1 MANGKNIIDEF
12 ISPEAESQLGRI
24 TQAIGDIATSID
36 VLNKKTVNLEINLKG
51 AKNLEELVS
60 LTEKIKALN
69 KEALKLAKA
78 QADIAKIES
87 LTNLNKVKAEELELR
102 NRIAEQKEADRQR
115 DRILAAEKK
124 QRLEDEKQAERQR
137 AEEEKRANA
146 ERLERERK
154 VIAMRKEWEKA
165 AKEAQR
171 AIAQADREAIQ
182 AAKKRQADEIKRQK
196 EREREIQ
203 LTLQANNAYIQL
215 SKRYEEARFK
225 ALSMAAAHG
234 ANNADVIKQ
243 IELMNTLRQRLD
255 AVHKTVGVSR
265 RELLGY
271 NAVTMQFNQLLRETP
286 NAAISMQTFII
297 SLSNNMGYFIEA
309 VSNARMRGQSFREI
323 LGSLGRSLF
332 GVVGIASLVV
342 VAITALGRAWSKS
355 REEAEKFKKSIDQI
369 NESAKEN
376 EAQMRARAKVL
387 RDIAEDERR
396 PMDVRMAAAKE
407 MLETYPSVFKGL
419 KEEAL
424 LAGKVGDAYMRL
436 ADFISRSAE
445 VRAEF
450 AKMTPATE
458 ELGKAEYEIAKLEIQ
473 KKKLEDDLKD
483 YMELQRK
490 AAAYGAGQVAG
501 AVDPSSI
508 IELRISRTQKKIN
521 KLKDD
526 ASLAQ
531 KIIDD
536 AMGTIQKNLDVIPL
550 DLKFLDTDKKKD
562 TKRDD
567 FARLLREL
575 NADVW
580 AEMNKGSRQAI
591 ENELE
596 IDKELLSNKELS
608 AKEQIEIRRR
618 IHDNEM
624 RLINLEALAQWKELE
639 DSKVRE
645 RERIKNLKITQKER
659 AKMLESLELL
669 EAHTF
674 GNIAMQRSNEAQK
687 ARRSL
692 AKDEMEIITKA
703 GEEEVK
709 YILSNLRRIEVANIN
724 SFQARRDALN
734 KALAEGNI
742 TRRKYIRQ
750 AQELERQA
758 LATQLQDQI
767 DYLKESLELT
777 QADAKEKEKI
787 FNQIALLQDKL
798 NKANTKSVK
807 EGFREWAKELL
818 DVQKALQGVGELLSA
833 MNERERRISEERIRR
848 IQHERDEAD
857 FRYQNEINKIRLLPI
872 AEQEKNQ
879 RIAELSAEQYA
890 FNAELRRREV
900 EERRRQMEFEKQAAI
915 AQATIDGIAAVIKV
929 IDKPYLAAAIG
940 AISAAKIAQ
949 MAATPIPQYYKGTS
963 SSPEGFAWVGE
974 KGPELKIGPKGDVSL
989 TPGRPT
995 LDYLEKGTQI
1005 IPADKTKQILS
1016 MAPQFSTMSHT
1027 GGYYIG
1033 DKSTDR
1039 ITSTLNRNARD
1050 VVNAVKGIKP
1060 RPQKARR
1067 EVTFSHIYTEYY
1079 RTNFKN

>member
-24 TQAIGDIATSID
+24 TQAIGDIASSID

-51 AKNLEELVS
+51 AKNLEELVG
-60 LTEKIKALN
+60 LTEKIKTLN
-69 KEALKLAKA
+69 REALKLAKA

-87 LTNLNKVKAEELELR
+87 STNLNKVKAEELELR
-102 NRIAEQKEADRQR
+102 KKIAKQKEADRQR
-115 DRILAAEKK
+115 DRTLAAEKK
-124 QRLEDEKQAERQR
+124 QQVEAERQAERQR

-154 VIAMRKEWEKA
+154 VISMRKEWGKA

-171 AIAQADREAIQ
+171 AIAQADREAAQ
-182 AAKKRQADEIKRQK
+182 AAKKRQADELKKQK

-203 LTLQANNAYIQL
+203 LTLQSNNAYLQL
-215 SKRYEEARFK
+215 VKQYEQARLK
-225 ALSMAAAHG
+225 ALALAAAHG
-234 ANNADVIKQ
+234 STNAQVIKQ
-243 IELMNTLRQRLD
+243 IELMNSLRQRLD
-255 AVHKTVGVSR
+255 GVHKTVGLTR
-265 RELLGY
+265 REQLGY

-286 NAAISMQTFII
+286 NAAISMQTFVI

-309 VSNARMRGQSFREI
+309 VSNARKSGQSFRTI

-342 VAITALGRAWSKS
+342 VAITALGRAWSKA
-355 REEAEKFKKSIDQI
+355 REEADKFKKAIDQI
-369 NESAKEN
+369 NESSKEN

-445 VRAEF
+445 VRGEF
-450 AKMTPATE
+450 AKMTPAFK
-458 ELGKAEYEIAKLEIQ
+458 ELGDAEYEIAKLEEK
-473 KKKLEDDLKD
+473 KKKLEADLED
-483 YMELQRK
+483 FMVRQSR
-490 AAAYGAGQVAG
+490 ARSFGADQVG
-501 AVDPSSI
+501 GVVDPSAV
-508 IELRISRTQKKIN
+508 IEMRISRTQKNIN

-526 ASLAQ
+526 AALAQ

-536 AMGTIQKNLDVIPL
+536 AMDIIQKNIDVTPL
-550 DLKFLDTDKKKD
+550 DLSGPKDKKDK

-580 AEMNKGSRQAI
+580 AEMNKGSRQML

-596 IDKELLSNKELS
+596 TDKELLSNKELS
-608 AKEQIEIRRR
+608 AREQIEIRQR

-659 AKMLESLELL
+659 EQMLKSLEQL

-674 GNIAMQRSNEAQK
+674 ANIAMQRNHEAMRS
-687 ARRSL
+687 RRSL
-692 AKDEMEIITKA
+692 AKDEMDIIAKA
-703 GEEEVK
+703 GEDEVK
-709 YILSNLRRIEVANIN
+709 YILSNLKRIEVANIN
-724 SFQARRDALN
+724 AFQARRDALD

-750 AQELERQA
+750 ARELERQT

-798 NKANTKSVK
+798 NKANTKNVK

-872 AEQEKNQ
+872 AEQEKNK

-949 MAATPIPQYYKGTS
+949 MAATPIPQYYKGTL
-963 SSPEGFAWVGE
+963 SSPEGLAWVGE